1 VKRPGASAAL
11 SKHWLKYLQARND
24 TRGGKR
30 VGKQTVLVTGG
41 AGFIGSHLVDR
52 LLKDGFEVRV
62 LDDFFSGK
70 RANIAHVLDRIELI
84 EGSVADVDVAARA
97 VEGVDYV
104 LHQAA
109 IPSVPR
115 SVREP
120 LKSNHANVDGTLA
133 MLDAARN
140 AGVRRFIYA
149 ASSSAYG
156 DTPTLPKVETMAS
169 DPRSPYAVAK
179 LAGEGYC
186 RAFTRVYG
194 LETVALR
201 YFNVFGPRQ
210 DPESEYAAVIP
221 KFILALMEDRPITL
235 HGDGEQSRDFTFIDN
250 NLEGNRLAMTAP
262 EASGEVMNLACGER
276 FTLNELVAMLAEIM
290 GKTPRV
296 TYIESRTGDVK
307 HSLADISKA
316 KRLLGYE
323 PRVSFREG
331 LERTVEYFR
340 ELKSVER
347 KGA

>member
-1 VKRPGASAAL
+1 MAST
-11 SKHWLKYLQARND
+11 KK
-24 TRGGKR
+24 
-30 VGKQTVLVTGG
+30 VLVTGG

-52 LLKDGFEVRV
+52 LLNDGFEVRV

-70 RANIAHVLDRIELI
+70 RPNLAHVADRIELI
-84 EGSVADVDVAARA
+84 EGSVADGDVAARA
-97 VEGVDYV
+97 VEGVDCV

-115 SVREP
+115 SVAEP
-120 LKSNHANVDGTLA
+120 IKSNHANVNGTLT
-133 MLDAARN
+133 MLDAARQ
-140 AGVRRFIYA
+140 AGVRRFVYA

-210 DPESEYAAVIP
+210 DPNSEYAAVIP
-221 KFILALMEDRPITL
+221 KFILAIMEGRPITI
-235 HGDGEQSRDFTFIDN
+235 HGDGEQSRDFTFIEN
-250 NLEGNRLAMTAP
+250 TVEGNMRAMSAP

-276 FTLNELVAMLAEIM
+276 FTLNELVESLAEIM
-290 GKTPRV
+290 GKRPQV
-296 TYIESRTGDVK
+296 EYITSRTGDVK

-316 KRLLGYE
+316 RRLLGYE
-323 PRVSFREG
+323 PKVSFREG
-331 LERTVEYFR
+331 LEKTVAYFR
-340 ELKSVER
+340 ELK
-347 KGA
+347 GA